1 MRGMAGRGVRA
12 SSRAHRS
19 PPQPIIDRT
28 FSAPARFP
36 VPDADVTELLLDL
49 QAGDSGAVD
58 AILPHVYGELQDL
71 ARRQLRGE
79 RDGHTF
85 DTAALVHEAYLK
97 LIRQDRVDWQGRS
110 HFLGVASLA
119 MRRILVNYAKKR
131 RAQKRGGGEMA
142 VTFQDDG
149 VGREARTDDLLALD
163 EALDGLAE
171 RSERQAR
178 VVEMWFFGGLTHA
191 EIAEALGVSEPT
203 IRRDWRVARAWL
215 NQALQS
221 EA

>member
-1 MRGMAGRGVRA
+1 M
-12 SSRAHRS
+12 
-19 PPQPIIDRT
+19 P
-28 FSAPARFP
+28 AP
-36 VPDADVTELLLDL
+36 DVTELLADL
-49 QAGDSGAVD
+49 RAGDSEAVD

-79 RDGHTF
+79 RDGHTL

-97 LIRQDRVDWQGRS
+97 LVRQDRVDWQSRA

-131 RAQKRGGGEMA
+131 RAEKRGGGEIA
-142 VTFQDDG
+142 ATYHDG
-149 VGREARTDDLLALD
+149 EVGREARTDELLALD
-163 EALDGLAE
+163 EALDGLAA

-203 IRRDWRVARAWL
+203 VRRDWRVARAWL
-215 NQALQS
+215 SHVLGDDGAAGREKS
-221 EA
+221 GRA

>member
-1 MRGMAGRGVRA
+1 M
-12 SSRAHRS
+12 
-19 PPQPIIDRT
+19 
-28 FSAPARFP
+28 
-36 VPDADVTELLLDL
+36 PDADVTELLLDL

>member
-1 MRGMAGRGVRA
+1 M
-12 SSRAHRS
+12 
-19 PPQPIIDRT
+19 
-28 FSAPARFP
+28 P
-36 VPDADVTELLLDL
+36 VPDVTQLLSDL
-49 QAGDSGAVD
+49 RAGDADAVD

-79 RDGHTF
+79 RDGHTL

-97 LIRQDRVDWQGRS
+97 LVRQDRVDWQSRA

-119 MRRILVNYAKKR
+119 MRRILVNYARKR
-131 RAQKRGGGEMA
+131 RAEKRGGGEVA
-142 VTFQDDG
+142 ATYHDG
-149 VGREARTDDLLALD
+149 EIGKEAKTEELLALD
-163 EALDGLAE
+163 EALDGLAA

-203 IRRDWRVARAWL
+203 VRRDWRVARAWL
-215 NQALQS
+215 SHVLSDDGPAS
-221 EA
+221 DGKPGGA